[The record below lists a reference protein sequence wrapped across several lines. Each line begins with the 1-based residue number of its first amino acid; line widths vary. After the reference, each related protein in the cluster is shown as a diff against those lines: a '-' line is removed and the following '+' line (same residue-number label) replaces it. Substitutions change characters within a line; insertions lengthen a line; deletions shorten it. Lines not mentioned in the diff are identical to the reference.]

1 MRQVTI
7 FDQEYTSPLV
17 LCEDVSKIVRYYQAN
32 SANEVA
38 GHIES
43 GYNRIMVKIPAG
55 TGKTL
60 ISKLIAI
67 SVRFRVVLG
76 LSSGDK
82 LRVLY
87 IANKHRLNR
96 QAIEQYAENEVLSVL
111 FSRHSLT

>member
-1 MRQVTI
+1 MREVTI

-17 LCEDVSKIVRYYQAN
+17 LCEEISKIARYYQAN

-43 GYNRIMVKIPAG
+43 GYSRIMVKSPTG

-60 ISKLIAI
+60 ISKLIAL
-67 SVRFRVVLG
+67 SVRLRMALG
-76 LSSGDK
+76 LSFGDK

-96 QAIEQYAENEVLSVL
+96 QAIEEYAENESVEL
-111 FSRHSLT
+111 IVQ